1 MDLPLHLELPGF
13 RIQVI
18 PLEGADHT
26 PAQAG
31 GQLGEKSPA
40 TPRPAQ
46 WPPER
51 CPAVPHSESALGG
64 NWALELLCPVE
75 FSAMLRILRRVNGVA
90 DTGTA
95 AAAGGEDVHI
105 V

>member
-1 MDLPLHLELPGF
+1 MAPAGLSRRSHALSAGNGGAQPSAMPWFWVERPSAHPGLDGPAAPL
-13 RIQVI
+13 
-18 PLEGADHT
+18 GA
-26 PAQAG
+26 
-31 GQLGEKSPA
+31 
-40 TPRPAQ
+40 PRF
-46 WPPER
+46 
-51 CPAVPHSESALGG
+51 SDSALGG

-90 DTGTA
+90 DTRTA